1 MSEENVR
8 SLLGVFLLG
17 LLSGF
22 GSIASPVLPQYAERL
37 GASYGGIGLFFSAY
51 SLTWS
56 FLQLYTGYL
65 SDRYGR
71 KRFAMLGLSIYG
83 LSFILL
89 GLSQNFFQLIIF
101 RVLQGVG
108 LGLFGPAGLGLVA
121 QLKGRGKS
129 FALYR
134 TSNSLA
140 SMLGPVIG
148 GIIGSMNISYPFYTG
163 GLLSFLAIPSVF
175 LLYEKEYHARE
186 EKKFFTSLRGLF

>member
-1 MSEENVR
+1 MYEETVR
-8 SLLGVFLLG
+8 SYLGLFLLG
-17 LLSGF
+17 LLSSF
-22 GSIASPVLPQYAERL
+22 GSVVSPVLPQYAEHL
-37 GASYGGIGLFFSAY
+37 GASYGEIGLFFSAY

-83 LSFILL
+83 FSLTLMGS
-89 GLSQNFFQLIIF
+89 SQNFMQLIIF

-108 LGLFGPAGLGLVA
+108 LGVFGPSSLGLVA

-134 TSNSLA
+134 TSNSLG

-148 GIIGSMNISYPFYTG
+148 GIIGRVNLSYPFYIG
-163 GLLSFLAIPSVF
+163 GLL
-175 LLYEKEYHARE
+175 
-186 EKKFFTSLRGLF
+186 